1 MPVVRVHRRP
11 GVLIGPV
18 PATGGATFYRTKW
31 TGLGDDARCTLIEDA
46 ILTKVWNELKVEKSE
61 GGYIWKRVYGR
72 NTSGNPSWPVGN
84 KAWTGSFTSSRS
96 ARPIFFRVSVTK
108 RDASTVDIGSA
119 FFVINVSSDS
129 PAVSEQKKLQRVR
142 DAFQLVK
149 RDLIDP
155 LETASD
161 DILQASDFF
170 LDWELLFESSSS
182 VWE

>member
-18 PATGGATFYRTKW
+18 PATGVTFYRTKW
-31 TGLGDDARCTLIEDA
+31 TGLGDEARFTLVEDV

-61 GGYIWKRVYGR
+61 GGYVWKRVYGR

-96 ARPIFFRVSVTK
+96 ARPIFFHVSAK
-108 RDASTVDIGSA
+108 GDAGTVHSGSP
-119 FFVINVSSDS
+119 FFVINVSSDAS
-129 PAVSEQKKLQRVR
+129 AVSEQKKLQRVR

-155 LETASD
+155 PQMVGD
-161 DILQASDFF
+161 DNLQASDFS
-170 LDWELLFESSSS
+170 LDSLEQLFESVSPG
-182 VWE
+182 WK